1 MIEILFNGF
10 KFGVVLSLL
19 VGPVFFTLLQASVEK
34 GFWVGV
40 LVAMGVSLSDLL
52 YVVICYFGLSSFV
65 DQPGAKIFMGY
76 ASGLILI
83 GFGLYHLLV
92 KSRRKDYNNP
102 GMVRERKSFRYLAKG
117 FLINS
122 MSPMVPL
129 FWIGAVG
136 IATLEYGYATPGHY
150 VLFFGG
156 VLATVLATDIGK
168 AYLAGKLR
176 ELITYRLLSIM
187 NAIVGIVL
195 IAFGGRLLASAIGL

>member
-1 MIEILFNGF
+1 MIGILFNGL
-10 KFGVVLSLL
+10 KFGIVLAFLI
-19 VGPVFFTLLQASVEK
+19 GPVFFTIIQASVER

-40 LVAMGVSLSDLL
+40 LVALGVSLSDSL

-65 DQPGAKIFMGY
+65 DQPGVKAYMGW
-76 ASGLILI
+76 ASGIILI
-83 GFGLYHLLV
+83 GFGLYHLV
-92 KSRRKDYNNP
+92 IKSRRKDYSNP
-102 GMVRERKSFRYLAKG
+102 GMVRERSPCMYMAKG

-136 IATLEYGYATPGHY
+136 IATIDFGYATAGHF

-156 VLATVLATDIGK
+156 VLLTVLATDIGK

-176 ELITYRLLSIM
+176 ELITYRLIRIM
-187 NAIVGIVL
+187 NMVVGVVL
-195 IAFGGRLLASAIGL
+195 LAFGGRLIMAAIGA